1 MGPRASLGSTQ
12 EDMWQHAPRL
22 KAEAAGEQEGLR
34 GLVSG
39 WVREGCI
46 LGDEGGDPEN
56 KVAGEA
62 A

>member
-1 MGPRASLGSTQ
+1 
-12 EDMWQHAPRL
+12 MWRL

-34 GLVSG
+34 GFVSG

-46 LGDEGGDPEN
+46 LGDENNVD
-56 KVAGEA
+56 GEA